1 MTVKLELPPQV
12 EAELSAQAQAE
23 GLSLDRFLQRKLEA
37 LAQVPPPGSVEPI
50 DADAWG
56 EELESWFDS
65 FPQGTVLPEAAFHRE
80 DWYPDRW

>member
-12 EAELSAQAQAE
+12 EAELLAQARAE
-23 GLSLDRFLQRKLEA
+23 GLLLDQFLQRKLEA
-37 LAQVPPPGSVEPI
+37 MAQAPPPDTGNAIS
-50 DADAWG
+50 ADAW
-56 EELESWFDS
+56 EKELESWFDS

>member
-12 EAELSAQAQAE
+12 EAGLLAQARAE
-23 GLSLDRFLQRKLEA
+23 GLPLDQFLQRKLETM
-37 LAQVPPPGSVEPI
+37 AQAPPPAGGEAI

-56 EELESWFDS
+56 EELELWCDS